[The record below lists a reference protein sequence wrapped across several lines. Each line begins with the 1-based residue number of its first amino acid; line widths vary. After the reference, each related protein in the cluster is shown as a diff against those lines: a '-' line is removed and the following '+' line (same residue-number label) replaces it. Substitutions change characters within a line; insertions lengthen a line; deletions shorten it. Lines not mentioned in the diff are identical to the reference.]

1 MPRFISP
8 PLNELHTLRTPLNEG
23 EQMVLDFFVRSLPEA
38 WEIYIQPH
46 LNGLRPDFV
55 LLNPKVGIAVYEV
68 KHWNL
73 EAMPYRVEY
82 SEKLPELWATS
93 PQGVPFRVTDNPAS
107 KIRLYKDC
115 IANLYAP
122 EIGKRREEGDTGFNA
137 LITAGIF
144 FTKATTERVEGLLA
158 PFFSGSSEERTNKS
172 KEYFP
177 ILGIDRLQSNNVRSI
192 LPAVKWNRSK
202 FMSDTI
208 AAQLRRWLVE
218 PDFSQEQRQ
227 PLVLNPKQKSLA
239 TSRTK
244 SGYRRIRGAAGSGK
258 SLVLA
263 ARAARLSVQNK
274 EVLIVTFN
282 ITLWHY
288 LRDLVVRYPLPGVRL
303 NRNVTYMHFHQWCKE
318 IIITAGMEA
327 EYKSLFQNGITDSTL
342 ETDMPE
348 LANKAIDRIKSNAQY
363 GQPSL
368 HKYYAVLIDE
378 GQDYNILWWNTLERV
393 RQPRG
398 EMVLVADES
407 QDLYERAK
415 KWTEDEMTGAGF
427 RGPWSQLG
435 ICYRSPAALVPYL
448 RKFVELF
455 LPESRISL
463 INPEP
468 EELNVYPVSL
478 KWVQVSTQSVLP
490 SACAEAA
497 LQIPEVANPD
507 TVAYPDL
514 VVLLPNHSL
523 GLTFV
528 NLLEKKGLRCLH
540 IFDPDKKEQKSK
552 KMSFFMGDA
561 RVKACTIHS
570 FKGWE
575 ARYMVIGISQATDLA
590 TAYVAM
596 SRLKR
601 HTGGSYLT
609 VVCSDPKLKSYGET
623 WPEYIE
629 YTRTNNARESKQPVS
644 IDYDNIPF

>member
-1 MPRFISP
+1 MVRFVSP

-23 EQMVLDFFVRSLPEA
+23 EQMVLDFFVRNLPEA

-73 EAMPYRVEY
+73 NAMPYQVKY
-82 SEKLPELWATS
+82 SEKVAELWATN
-93 PQGVPFRVTDNPAS
+93 PQGVDFRVTDNPAL

-137 LITAGIF
+137 LITGGVI
-144 FTKATTERVEGLLA
+144 FTKANTEEVEDLLA
-158 PFFSGSSEERTNKS
+158 PFFTSSSEERSKKS

-177 ILGIDRLQSNNVRSI
+177 ISGIDRIQSNNLRAV

-208 AAQLRRWLVE
+208 ATQLRRWLVE

-227 PLVLNPKQKSLA
+227 SLILNSKQKSLA

-263 ARAARLSVQNK
+263 ARAAHLSAQNK

-327 EYKSLFQNGITDSTL
+327 EYKHLFKGGITDSTL
-342 ETDMPE
+342 EKDMPK
-348 LANKAIDRIKSNAQY
+348 LANRAIDRIEANARY
-363 GQPSL
+363 GQPPL
-368 HKYYAVLIDE
+368 NKYYAVLIDE

-393 RQPRG
+393 RQPKG
-398 EMVLVADES
+398 EMLLVADES

-415 KWTEDEMTGAGF
+415 KWTEEEMTGAGF
-427 RGPWSQLG
+427 RGPWSQLD
-435 ICYRSPAALVPYL
+435 ICYRSPSALVPYL
-448 RKFVELF
+448 KEFAERF
-455 LPESRISL
+455 LPDSKISL
-463 INPEP
+463 INSDS
-468 EELNVYPVSL
+468 EELDIYPVFL
-478 KWVQVSTQSVLP
+478 RWVQVPTQSKLP

-497 LQIPEVANPD
+497 LQIPEVADPD
-507 TVAYPDL
+507 IVAYPDL
-514 VVLLPNHSL
+514 VALLPNHSL
-523 GLTFV
+523 GLSFV
-528 NLLEKKGLRCLH
+528 KLLEQQGLNCLH
-540 IFDPDKKEQKSK
+540 IFDPNKREQKSK

-590 TAYVAM
+590 AYVAM

-609 VVCSDPKLKSYGET
+609 VVCSDPKLESYGQT
-623 WPEYIE
+623 WPAENDIAERGKSHTFDYK
-629 YTRTNNARESKQPVS
+629 NVS
-644 IDYDNIPF
+644 F